1 MIKIIAALFLLL
13 GAFLTL
19 TASIGLLRFP
29 DLYTRMH
36 AATKAGTLGI
46 VFMLAADCL
55 FFHSFTV
62 ITESVILIGFI
73 FTAAP
78 IAAHLLARSAYE
90 TGEYFYNPS
99 NTDELKEFEHIDDHS
114 NK

>member
-1 MIKIIAALFLLL
+1 MIKIIAGLLLVL

-19 TASIGLLRFP
+19 TASIGMIRFP

-46 VFMLAADCL
+46 TFMLIAAST
-55 FFHSFTV
+55 FFHTLTV
-62 ITESVILIGFI
+62 ITESIILIGFI

-78 IAAHLLARSAYE
+78 IAAHLLARSAYKTNE
-90 TGEYFYNPS
+90 HFYNPS
-99 NTDELKEFEHIDDHS
+99 NTNELNGHKKPDNTSHH
-114 NK
+114 